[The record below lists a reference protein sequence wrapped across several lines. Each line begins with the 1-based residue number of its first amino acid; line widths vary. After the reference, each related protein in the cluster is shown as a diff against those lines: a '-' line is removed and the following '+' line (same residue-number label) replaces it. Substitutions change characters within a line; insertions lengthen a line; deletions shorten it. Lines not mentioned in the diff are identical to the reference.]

1 MSEFSVNGE
10 PRDLNPGTTVNDV
23 VRTLTASPD
32 GCAVAL
38 NGAVVPRSSWP
49 EQPVAP
55 GDRLE
60 VLTAVQGG

>member
-1 MSEFSVNGE
+1 MSMFSVNGE
-10 PRDLNPGTTVNDV
+10 PRDLDAGTTVSDV
-23 VRTLTASPD
+23 VRALTASPD

-49 EQPVAP
+49 DQAVKP